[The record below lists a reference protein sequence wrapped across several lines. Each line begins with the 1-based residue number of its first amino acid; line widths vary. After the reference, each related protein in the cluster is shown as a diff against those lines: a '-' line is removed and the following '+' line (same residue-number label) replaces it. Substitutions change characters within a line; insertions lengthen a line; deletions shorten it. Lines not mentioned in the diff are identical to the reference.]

1 MIFYDFEVFRYD
13 WLVVVGDGEDGQ
25 QAAIVNDPA
34 KLKAFYKRHSE
45 DIWVGYNSR
54 RYDQYILKA
63 LLLDMDPYKLSRYLL
78 EGGQGY
84 RYSELFDTLPLYNY
98 DCLTSF
104 HSLKQLEGF
113 MGNDI
118 RESTVSF
125 EIDRPLTA
133 EELAEV
139 TRYCR
144 HDMEQTREVFKRRRE
159 EYDSQLSLLEV
170 FGLPLKQIAMTKAQL
185 SALILGARKRQWQ
198 DEFALRL
205 PPTLRLERY
214 QAVAEWY
221 ERPENKRY
229 DRELVVEVA
238 GLACGFGWGGLHAA
252 LTQYHGHGLFLNIDV
267 ASYYPSLMIAYDY
280 ISRNVADPG
289 KYREIRDI
297 RLALK
302 KKKDPMQQPYKIVLN
317 SAYGAMKDES
327 NSLYDPL
334 QANNVTVAG
343 QLLLLDLIEK
353 LEDHCQLIQCNT
365 DGLLVRLDGPAALA
379 EVTARCAQ
387 WEERTGLQLEMEEYA
402 ELYQKDVNNY
412 LLIDADGHYKAKG
425 AYVKPLDNLDY
436 DLPIVNKAMV
446 AYMLHG
452 TPVEETINAC
462 QTLRDF
468 QKIVKIS
475 GKYDYALYGGSVLQE
490 KVLRVFASISLS
502 DGGIYKVRQGITEK
516 VANTPDRCLIIND
529 SVHDKPLPPRL
540 DRGWYIALAEHRL
553 RDFGAVQSE
562 QLELF

>member
-13 WLVVVGDGEDGQ
+13 WLVVVGDGEEGQ
-25 QAAIVNDPA
+25 QAAIINDPA
-34 KLKAFYKRHSE
+34 KLKAFYERHRE

-63 LLLDMDPYKLSRYLL
+63 LLLDMDPYKLSRYLM

-84 RYSELFDTLPLYNY
+84 RYADLFDTLPLYNY

-133 EELAEV
+133 DELTEV

-159 EYDSQLSLLEV
+159 EYDSQLSLLKV

-185 SALILGARKRQWQ
+185 SAMILGARKRQWR

-205 PPTLRLERY
+205 PSTLCLERY
-214 QAVAEWY
+214 QAVADWY
-221 ERPENKRY
+221 EKPENKRY
-229 DRELVVEVA
+229 DRELMVKVA
-238 GLACGFGWGGLHAA
+238 GLDCGFGWGGLHAA
-252 LTQYHGHGLFLNIDV
+252 LTQYHGRGLFLNIDV
-267 ASYYPSLMIAYDY
+267 ASYYPSLMIVYGY
-280 ISRNVADPG
+280 ISRNVADPD

-297 RLALK
+297 RLELK
-302 KKKDPMQQPYKIVLN
+302 KKRDPMQQPYKIVLN
-317 SAYGAMKDES
+317 SAYGAMKDE
-327 NSLYDPL
+327 NNGLYDPL

-379 EVTARCAQ
+379 EVQNRCAK
-387 WEERTGLQLEMEEYA
+387 WEERTGLQLEMDEYA

-425 AYVKPLDNLDY
+425 AYVKPLDDLDY

-446 AYMLHG
+446 AFMLHG
-452 TPVEETINAC
+452 TPVEETIGDC
-462 QTLRDF
+462 ETLREF

-475 GKYDYALYGGSVLQE
+475 GKYDYALYGGRVLQE
-490 KVLRVFASISLS
+490 KVLRVFASTSLS
-502 DGGIYKVRQGITEK
+502 DGGIFKVRAGVAEK

-529 SVHDKPLPPRL
+529 SVHDKPLPTKL
-540 DRGWYIALAEHRL
+540 DRGWYIALAQHRL